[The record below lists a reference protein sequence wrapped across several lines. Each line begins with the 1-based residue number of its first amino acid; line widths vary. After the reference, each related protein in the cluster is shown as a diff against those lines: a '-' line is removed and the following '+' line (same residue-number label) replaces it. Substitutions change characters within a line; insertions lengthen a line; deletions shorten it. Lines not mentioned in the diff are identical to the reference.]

1 MWALISPWGPRPPNF
16 AGEPT
21 NNAGVAVASAW
32 PRIPLSRGARCLRS
46 IVLTLYRRIAW
57 SKLGTVASITDDGL
71 FVELRYLRC
80 DPDNGS
86 WQLSEPTRCDLV
98 SGSEHIPL
106 VHLSW
111 SSTSIPELAIIDA
124 VGRVALLTFSI
135 ALNRPYFFRKWD
147 ADPVDDLNAIV
158 GCYWLSLTPPG
169 RQYNVL
175 HGPAIKDGSRY
186 RYDSSFVHSFGP
198 FHPNPSKSALVCVTA
213 NGQAK
218 LFFSQNN
225 NRVEETS
232 LDIERISSSDDLI
245 THASICS
252 DKSKF

>member
-1 MWALISPWGPRPPNF
+1 MRAPFVHPLTTHVCPDPAL
-16 AGEPT
+16 
-21 NNAGVAVASAW
+21 
-32 PRIPLSRGARCLRS
+32 
-46 IVLTLYRRIAW
+46 LTLNRRIAW

-71 FVELRYLRC
+71 FVEFRYLRC
-80 DPDNGS
+80 DPDDGS

-98 SGSEHIPL
+98 SGSEHNPL

-147 ADPVDDLNAIV
+147 ADPLDDLNAIV

-175 HGPAIKDGSRY
+175 HGPAVREGARY
-186 RYDSSFVHSFGP
+186 RYDSSFIHSFGP

-252 DKSKF
+252 DKSRFEQRPHQVIARFLETPLS